1 MSLPPLI
8 ALLRPRQWVK
18 NAFVAAPLFFTPEVL
33 SWAAVAAVL
42 AAIVCFSAVSS
53 GVYILND
60 LADREAD
67 RLHPVKRL
75 RPLAAGSV
83 QASTAL
89 ALAGPLLLGGLVG
102 AFVLA
107 ADFAW
112 VLLAYLV
119 MQAAYNIGLKRLS
132 VIDVTVIALGFVL
145 RVVAGGAVIAVAPS
159 AWILIATGLLALF
172 LALAKRRDDLV
183 RNLGSEHRDSLRGYN
198 KPFLDTALAVV
209 LGALLVAYLIYT
221 TDAAVMAR
229 LGTDKIF
236 YTGPFVVVGVLRY
249 LQITFV
255 EERSGSPTDIVL
267 SDPMLISV
275 ILGWVLTFAMLIY
288 L

>member
-1 MSLPPLI
+1 
-8 ALLRPRQWVK
+8 
-18 NAFVAAPLFFTPEVL
+18 
-33 SWAAVAAVL
+33 
-42 AAIVCFSAVSS
+42 
-53 GVYILND
+53 
-60 LADREAD
+60 
-67 RLHPVKRL
+67 
-75 RPLAAGSV
+75 
-83 QASTAL
+83 
-89 ALAGPLLLGGLVG
+89 
-102 AFVLA
+102 
-107 ADFAW
+107 
-112 VLLAYLV
+112 
-119 MQAAYNIGLKRLS
+119 
-132 VIDVTVIALGFVL
+132 
-145 RVVAGGAVIAVAPS
+145 
-159 AWILIATGLLALF
+159 
-172 LALAKRRDDLV
+172 
-183 RNLGSEHRDSLRGYN
+183 
-198 KPFLDTALAVV
+198 VV